1 MKNMEKA
8 GSEDIPIRVGISQCL
23 LGDPVRYDAGH
34 KLDRYLRDTLGM
46 FVQWVPVCPE
56 VECGLPTPRESMHLV
71 GSPDNPRLL
80 TTRSRIDQ
88 TGRMQG
94 WIAMR
99 IPQLAGER
107 LCGFVFKTRSPSS
120 GMRDIKIYDETG
132 KNVRHRGAG
141 LFARAFMENFPLIP
155 VEDEG
160 RLNDMGLRENFIER
174 VFVFARWQYYEETDG
189 SPKGLIEFHTDHKLL
204 IMAHSP
210 KDLKTLGALVAKV
223 KAIPPET
230 LRREYITT
238 LMAALRLKATPRK
251 NTNVLDHCKG
261 YFKKQLSAGEKEEL
275 REVIDDYH
283 AGLIPLIVPVT
294 LIRHYTRLYG
304 EPYLMRQKYLNPHP
318 RELMLR
324 NHV

>member
-1 MKNMEKA
+1 MEDNINMK
-8 GSEDIPIRVGISQCL
+8 IGISQCL
-23 LGDPVRYDAGH
+23 LGEPVRYDGGH
-34 KLDRYLRDTLGM
+34 KLDRYLRDVLGR

-71 GSPDNPRLL
+71 GDPAAPRLV
-80 TTRSRIDQ
+80 TTRTGIDH
-88 TGRMQG
+88 TGRMRA
-94 WIAMR
+94 WSEKRLAE
-99 IPQLAGER
+99 LAGEG

-141 LFARAFMENFPLIP
+141 LFAGAFMDRFALIP

-160 RLNDMGLRENFIER
+160 RLHDMGLRENFIER
-174 VFVFARWQYYEETDG
+174 AFVFARWLHYEATDG
-189 SPKGLIEFHTDHKLL
+189 SQKGLIDFHSDHKLL

-210 KDLKTLGALVAKV
+210 KDLETLGNLVARG

-230 LRREYITT
+230 LKREYITT

-251 NTNVLDHCKG
+251 NTNVLDHCMG
-261 YFKKQLSAGEKEEL
+261 YFKKQLSTGEKKEL

-283 AGLIPLIVPVT
+283 SQLVPLIVPVT
-294 LIRHYTRLYG
+294 LIRHYTRLHS
-304 EPYLMRQKYLNPHP
+304 EPYLMRQKYLYPHP
-318 RELMLR
+318 KELMLR